1 MLANTLNTNEV
12 KDSSA
17 AEVEFT
23 RLKTEGRKTVFAKIG
38 ESLAYEHRLSIS
50 HTESGTGINKNRR
63 SAIRVDISTP
73 STVDASRVVVASAY
87 TVIQVPIGGLTATT
101 IPKDS
106 LAELLSFVGTT
117 DGSTLLHNGTGTGAA
132 ALLSGGL

>member
-23 RLKTEGRKTVFAKIG
+23 RLTTEGRKTVFAKIS
-38 ESLAYEHRLSIS
+38 ESLAYQHRITIS
-50 HTESGTGINKNRR
+50 HSESGTGINKIRR
-63 SAIRVDISTP
+63 SVARVDITTP
-73 STVDASRVVVASAY
+73 STVDTSRVVVASSY
-87 TVIQVPIGGLTATT
+87 LVIQVPIGGLTATT